1 MMILLQQEDLS
12 SKLNGI
18 SQNLLWLMPE
28 IALVITLVFLLC
40 YDLIF
45 KNGKSMGLA
54 SITFAGLGF
63 ALLLSVMQWNDSPD
77 SSLFSG
83 LIKLDKLAV
92 ILKITC
98 TAILAGSMLIA
109 TKALKD
115 RDNFFESSEVNTL
128 LFGVLIGSSFMVMS
142 SNFC

>member
-1 MMILLQQEDLS
+1 MMILLQQEDLL

-45 KNGKSMGLA
+45 KNCKSTGLA

-83 LIKLDKLAV
+83 VIKLDKLA
-92 ILKITC
+92 
-98 TAILAGSMLIA
+98 A
-109 TKALKD
+109 
-115 RDNFFESSEVNTL
+115 F
-128 LFGVLIGSSFMVMS
+128 
-142 SNFC
+142 